1 MATFRL
7 APLVKFA
14 EERSEAA
21 AQELQRHRIQLN
33 QAEEKLKQ
41 LQGFLADYQAR
52 LGQTAVQGVTVQTLI
67 DFQQFIGKLEIAIR
81 SQAEEVVRCR
91 QRWENAQEIWMDR
104 ERELKA
110 YLALRDRHDR
120 EEIRKDNRRDQR
132 LQDEFAQNSLRRRAA
147 EENSQE

>member
-7 APLVKFA
+7 EPLVKFA
-14 EERSEAA
+14 EERREAA
-21 AQELQRHRIQLN
+21 AQELQRHRAQLT
-33 QAEEKLKQ
+33 QAEEKLRQ

-52 LGQTAVQGVTVQTLI
+52 LGQTAVQGVSVQTLI
-67 DFQQFIGKLEIAIR
+67 DFQQFIGKLEVAIR
-81 SQAEEVVRCR
+81 SQSEDVVRCR
-91 QRWENAQEIWMDR
+91 QHWENAQEVWMER

-120 EEIRKDNRRDQR
+120 EELRKDNRRDQR
-132 LQDEFAQNSLRRRAA
+132 MQDEFAQNSQRRRSA

>member
-52 LGQTAVQGVTVQTLI
+52 LGHTAGQGVTVQTLI

-81 SQAEEVVRCR
+81 SQSEEVVRCR
-91 QRWENAQEIWMDR
+91 QRWENAQEIWMER

-132 LQDEFAQNSLRRRAA
+132 LQDEFAQNALRRRAA
-147 EENSQE
+147 EENSQD